1 MKLYH
6 GTNKDFDR
14 IDLLK
19 SKPNK
24 DFGRGFYLSADYE
37 QALNMAQVKVEQ
49 LEIGSPI
56 VQSYLIEDDVLND
69 LNVLRFEG
77 YSEEWAK
84 FILLNRNNPTEKP
97 VHEYD
102 VVIGPI
108 ANDRVGVQL
117 WRYENRSID
126 LPDMNEKTEMMADM
140 VKNLAVLLTEQ
151 NREMTMEEA
160 LATVFNSETY
170 RKVIDERTHFYYQS
184 YYYVFAFLK
193 EELMKGKFE

>member
-6 GTNKDFDR
+6 GTNIAFEK

-37 QALNMAQVKVEQ
+37 QALAMAQVKVEQ
-49 LEIGSPI
+49 LETGNPLVMAYEIA
-56 VQSYLIEDDVLND
+56 DDAWTKVK
-69 LNVLRFEG
+69 VLRFEN

-84 FILLNRNNPTEKP
+84 FILLNRNNPTDKP
-97 VHEYD
+97 AHDYD

-117 WRYENRSID
+117 WRYESHAID
-126 LPDMNEKTEMMADM
+126 LPTL
-140 VKNLAVLLTEQ
+140 VRNLQ
-151 NREMTMEEA
+151 
-160 LATVFNSETY
+160 Y
-170 RKVIDERTHFYYQS
+170 
-184 YYYVFAFLK
+184 
-193 EELMKGKFE
+193 MKGITIQYFFGTEHAINLLRRI

>member
-37 QALNMAQVKVEQ
+37 QDLNMAKVKVDQ
-49 LEIGSPI
+49 LETGFPV
-56 VQSYLIEDDVLND
+56 VQSYLVEDDALNA
-69 LNVLRFEG
+69 LSVLRFNG

-126 LPDMNEKTEMMADM
+126 LSTL
-140 VKNLAVLLTEQ
+140 VRNLQ
-151 NREMTMEEA
+151 
-160 LATVFNSETY
+160 Y
-170 RKVIDERTHFYYQS
+170 
-184 YYYVFAFLK
+184 
-193 EELMKGKFE
+193 MKGVTLQYFFGMERAIKQLKRI

>member
-56 VQSYLIEDDVLND
+56 VQSYLVEDDVLND
-69 LNVLRFEG
+69 LNVLRFDG

-117 WRYENRSID
+117 WRYENRSIN
-126 LPDMNEKTEMMADM
+126 LPTL
-140 VKNLAVLLTEQ
+140 VRNLH
-151 NREMTMEEA
+151 
-160 LATVFNSETY
+160 
-170 RKVIDERTHFYYQS
+170 ERSNFPI
-184 YYYVFAFLK
+184 FLRY
-193 EELMKGKFE
+193 GTCH

>member
-37 QALNMAQVKVEQ
+37 QALNMAQVKVAQ
-49 LEIGSPI
+49 LEIGTPI
-56 VQSYLIEDDVLND
+56 VQSSLVEDED
-69 LNVLRFEG
+69 LNSLSVLRFDG

-117 WRYENRSID
+117 WRYENSSID
-126 LPDMNEKTEMMADM
+126 LTTL
-140 VKNLAVLLTEQ
+140 VHNLQ
-151 NREMTMEEA
+151 
-160 LATVFNSETY
+160 Y
-170 RKVIDERTHFYYQS
+170 
-184 YYYVFAFLK
+184 
-193 EELMKGKFE
+193 MKGITFQYFFGTERAIKLLKRI

>member
-97 VHEYD
+97 VHEY
-102 VVIGPI
+102 
-108 ANDRVGVQL
+108 RVGVQL

-126 LPDMNEKTEMMADM
+126 LPTL
-140 VKNLAVLLTEQ
+140 VRNLQ
-151 NREMTMEEA
+151 
-160 LATVFNSETY
+160 Y
-170 RKVIDERTHFYYQS
+170 
-184 YYYVFAFLK
+184 
-193 EELMKGKFE
+193 MKGVTFQYFFGTERAIKLLKRI

>member
-6 GTNKDFDR
+6 GTNKDFDK
-14 IDLLK
+14 IDLSK

-49 LEIGSPI
+49 LETGNLV
-56 VQSYLIEDDVLND
+56 VQTYEIADDVWDSLR
-69 LNVLRFEG
+69 VLRFDN

-84 FILLNRNNPTEKP
+84 FILLNRNNPTNLP

-108 ANDRVGVQL
+108 ADDRVGVQL
-117 WRYENRSID
+117 WKYENPVSYTHLT
-126 LPDMNEKTEMMADM
+126 LPTIA
-140 VKNLAVLLTEQ
+140 
-151 NREMTMEEA
+151 
-160 LATVFNSETY
+160 
-170 RKVIDERTHFYYQS
+170 
-184 YYYVFAFLK
+184 
-193 EELMKGKFE
+193 

>member
-77 YSEEWAK
+77 YSEEWAN
-84 FILLNRNNPTEKP
+84 FIGEFYPSKSKQS
-97 VHEYD
+97 
-102 VVIGPI
+102 
-108 ANDRVGVQL
+108 DR
-117 WRYENRSID
+117 
-126 LPDMNEKTEMMADM
+126 KTC
-140 VKNLAVLLTEQ
+140 T
-151 NREMTMEEA
+151 
-160 LATVFNSETY
+160 
-170 RKVIDERTHFYYQS
+170 
-184 YYYVFAFLK
+184 
-193 EELMKGKFE
+193 